1 MQKSWLDLIWPA
13 AGIDRSTGYQRQ
25 PPYTTPDAVNVR
37 TQTASELRQTG
48 GSRPGLGLSIRTE
61 LPGPIRLLT
70 KVSVLKTGW
79 TRTAQTTF
87 GTQLRDYLIPGG
99 STAAP
104 SYSYGYLN
112 SQSDAYLYGPLWER
126 SVPIPVQVSN
136 NGPYEISMHIRPKLG
151 KTMVGTAKIHF
162 GLASTSSDT
171 SQSANTV
178 SLTFTAAGYSAKLT
192 QKNNGS
198 TIATLDSTSYADA
211 SNSAGVFSV
220 QVTPGTS
227 TIKVYWRGQQLLST
241 TVTTLFGRAFAFG
254 VVSPASTIQVTH
266 LSHDFENDPSV
277 RTVPANPRR
286 DLLVAVSQGNLYV
299 EDTVNTLKQVTT
311 NTPFSPAVQL
321 CAVDREQKLF
331 IADYGVVVSGETG
344 TIDAG
349 TGFDELETGQSLT
362 GLDTGYVLE
371 ILDSDY
377 SRNTVQTL
385 AFANATG
392 GTFKL
397 SFKGA
402 QTAAISY
409 PTNESSLAAALIA
422 LNTVGTGNCT
432 VINLGTGG
440 TQGPYK
446 IMFRGTLAGKD
457 QPAVVVD
464 TTTLTGSSPSA
475 SVSVTQVGAGGT
487 AIAGTYNITDID
499 GTVVTFNPALN
510 LAGHDNGTTT
520 LGYATDIGS
529 VVYRIARQ
537 PKVYDPKANTVEP
550 HYANVGVVPAGC
562 RLVALY
568 RDRIVYAGSDLL
580 PHVWYMSRQGDP
592 FDWDYGQEDSGS
604 AVFAENSTAGQLADP
619 ITAMIPHGDECLVF
633 GSYNSLWIMRG
644 DPGYGGTLDALSR
657 KIGIVSSNAW
667 TRSPDDML
675 IFLSAD
681 GLYVMSAGCSGFP
694 TSLSRERL
702 PDELLCLN
710 PEREAVSL
718 EYDTLARGVHIFV
731 TRLDGSEGSH
741 WWFDWFNKAFWRVR
755 VASGHEPYCLHERT
769 VWDDCPAVLLGGR
782 DGKIRQF
789 DRDNQVDDG
798 NLEIDSYC
806 VFGPFHLDRQGFQE
820 GMLSELQGSIGR
832 DSGAISW
839 EVTAG
844 NSAEE
849 SYYATTKDAGTWDRA
864 GLNYNT
870 RPRVRG
876 VSAIVKVRNKLGSK
890 RRWFLERVTAVIRSA
905 GRRRIR

>member
-1 MQKSWLDLIWPA
+1 MQKSWLDLIWPV
-13 AGIDRSTGYQRQ
+13 AGIDRATGYQRQ

-37 TQTASELRQTG
+37 TQTTSELRQSG
-48 GSRPGLGLSIRTE
+48 GSRPGLGLSLRTQ

-79 TRTAQTTF
+79 TRAVQPAF
-87 GTQLRDYLIPGG
+87 GTQLRDALIPAGYTG
-99 STAAP
+99 SPT
-104 SYSYGYLN
+104 YSYGHLN
-112 SQSDAYLYGPLWER
+112 SQSDAFLYGPDWER
-126 SVPIPVQVSN
+126 AMAIPSVVSN
-136 NGPYEISMHIRPKLG
+136 NGPYEIAMHIRPKLG

-162 GLASTSSDT
+162 GLASPSSNT
-171 SQSANTV
+171 TQNVNTV
-178 SLTFTAAGYSAKLT
+178 TLAFSSAGYSATLT
-192 QKNNGS
+192 QRNNGS
-198 TIATLDSTSYADA
+198 IVSTLASSPVADTSNAA
-211 SNSAGVFSV
+211 SVFLV
-220 QVTPGTS
+220 EVTPGTS
-227 TIKVYWRGQQLLST
+227 SVKVYWRGQQLLST
-241 TVTTLFGRAFAFG
+241 TVATLFGRAFAFG
-254 VVSPASTIQVTH
+254 VTSPASTIQVTQ

-286 DLLVAVSQGNLYV
+286 DLLVAVSNGNLWV

-311 NTPFSPAVQL
+311 NTPLSPSVQL
-321 CAVDREQKLF
+321 SAVDREQKLF

-344 TIDAG
+344 SIDAG
-349 TGFDELETGQSLT
+349 TGFDELETSQTLT

-371 ILDSDY
+371 ILDSNY

-385 AFANATG
+385 AFSNATG

-402 QTAAISY
+402 QTTAITY
-409 PTNESSLAAALIA
+409 PTNESTLAAALIA

-432 VINLGTGG
+432 VVNLGTGG

-446 IMFRGTLAGKD
+446 IMFRGTLAGKE
-457 QPAVVVD
+457 QPAVVVE

-475 SVSVTQVGAGGT
+475 SVAITQVGAGGT
-487 AIAGTYNITDID
+487 AIAGTYAISSIT
-499 GTVVTFNPALN
+499 GTVITFNPALN
-510 LAGHDNGTTT
+510 LASHDNGTTT
-520 LGYATDIGS
+520 LGYGQDILN

-537 PKVYDPKANTVEP
+537 PKVYDPKLNTVTP
-550 HYANVGVVPAGC
+550 HYANVGTVPAGC

-592 FDWDYGQEDSGS
+592 FDWDYGQEDSGA

-619 ITAMIPHGDECLVF
+619 ITAMIPHGDECLLF

-657 KIGIVSSNAW
+657 KIGIVSQNAW
-667 TRSPDDML
+667 TRTPDDMV

-681 GLYVMSAGCSGFP
+681 GLYVISAGCAGFP

-718 EYDTLARGVHIFV
+718 EYDTLSRGVHIFV

-741 WWFDWFNKAFWRVR
+741 WWFDWQAKAFWRVK
-755 VASGHEPYCLHERT
+755 VSTNHEPFVLHERT
-769 VWDDCPAVLLGGR
+769 VWDDCPAVLLGCR

-789 DRDNQVDDG
+789 DRDYQVDDG
-798 NLEIDSYC
+798 NLEIEAYC
-806 VFGPFHLDRQGFQE
+806 CFGPFHLDRQGFQE
-820 GMLSELQGSIGR
+820 GLLAELQGSIGR
-832 DSGAISW
+832 ESGSIAW

-849 SYYATTKDAGTWDRA
+849 SFYATTRDAGTWDNP
-864 GLNYNT
+864 GLNYVT

-876 VSAIVKVRNKLGSK
+876 VSAVVKVKNKAGSK

-905 GRRRIR
+905 GRKRIR